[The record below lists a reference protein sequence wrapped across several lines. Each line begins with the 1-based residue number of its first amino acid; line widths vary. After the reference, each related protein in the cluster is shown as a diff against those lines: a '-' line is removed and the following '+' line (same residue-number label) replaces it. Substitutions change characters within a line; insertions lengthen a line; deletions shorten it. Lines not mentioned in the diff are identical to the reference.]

1 MEERRCVVESGVGML
16 AAVNE
21 RRLLILA
28 AVGAS
33 VVAYVVYAL
42 LSRSVEAPPQS
53 KRRPAVSATADA
65 SPDEEATP
73 RRRKAPSKR
82 AALPGKRRAAP
93 LSGGPPPALPMPDI
107 SLDEAREDYRDLLT
121 ELERE
126 LERNKETGKAIANKH
141 WVEYYRRGHEVMT
154 PLRRYLS
161 VGSEEGKTEVAGMD
175 AELRDIMGKLQTD
188 PAKLEDAEADA
199 DEDEPAED

>member
-1 MEERRCVVESGVGML
+1 MAEARRVVESSVGML

-42 LSRSVEAPPQS
+42 LSRSVETPPEPSVTRAVAGATDAPREGS
-53 KRRPAVSATADA
+53 GPAT
-65 SPDEEATP
+65 
-73 RRRKAPSKR
+73 RRKTRAKK
-82 AALPGKRRAAP
+82 AALPGRRPAASP
-93 LSGGPPPALPMPDI
+93 SAGPAAALPMPDI
-107 SLDEAREDYRDLLT
+107 SLEEARGDYADLLA

-126 LERNKETGKAIANKH
+126 LERNKETGKALPNKH
-141 WVEYYRRGHEVMT
+141 WVEYYRRGHEVMN

-161 VGSEEGKTEVAGMD
+161 MGSEEGKTEVAGKD
-175 AELRDIMGKLQTD
+175 EALRDIMGKLQTD
-188 PAKLEDAEADA
+188 PADLEE
-199 DEDEPAED
+199 EPDEPEEDPEP

>member
-1 MEERRCVVESGVGML
+1 M
-16 AAVNE
+16 NE

-42 LSRSVEAPPQS
+42 LSRNVAAPPESEPTRPGAGAVEAAREEPKE
-53 KRRPAVSATADA
+53 KRRPRMPAKKAV
-65 SPDEEATP
+65 
-73 RRRKAPSKR
+73 
-82 AALPGKRRAAP
+82 LPGKPSVAP
-93 LSGGPPPALPMPDI
+93 PPGGPPPPLPMPDI
-107 SLDEAREDYRDLLT
+107 SLDEAREDYSDLLA

-126 LERNKETGKAIANKH
+126 LQRNKDTGKALANKH

-161 VGSEEGKTEVAGMD
+161 IGSEEGKTEVAGMD
-175 AELRDIMGKLQTD
+175 EELRDIMGKLQTD
-188 PAKLEDAEADA
+188 PADLEEDRPKLEEN
-199 DEDEPAED
+199 PAEP

>member
-1 MEERRCVVESGVGML
+1 MEEGRRVVEPSVGML

-28 AVGAS
+28 AMGAS

-42 LSRSVEAPPQS
+42 LSRSVDAP
-53 KRRPAVSATADA
+53 REPAPTRAVASAADA
-65 SPDEEATP
+65 QPEEAG
-73 RRRKAPSKR
+73 RASHRKMPAKK
-82 AALPGKRRAAP
+82 AVLPGKRPAP
-93 LSGGPPPALPMPDI
+93 SGGPPPALPMPDI
-107 SLDEAREDYRDLLT
+107 SLEEAREDYADLLA

-126 LERNKETGKAIANKH
+126 LERNKETGKALPNKH

-161 VGSEEGKTEVAGMD
+161 IGSEEGKTEVSAMD
-175 AELRDIMGKLQTD
+175 GALRDIMGKLQTD
-188 PAKLEDAEADA
+188 PAELEEDSLP
-199 DEDEPAED
+199 EDEPAEP

>member
-1 MEERRCVVESGVGML
+1 MAERRCVVESGVGML

-42 LSRSVEAPPQS
+42 LSRSVEVPPQS
-53 KRRPAVSATADA
+53 KRSPGGPTITES
-65 SPDEEATP
+65 SPDDGSAAH
-73 RRRKAPSKR
+73 RRRKASPKRPVVPSKPT
-82 AALPGKRRAAP
+82 AARP
-93 LSGGPPPALPMPDI
+93 SGGPPPALPMPDI
-107 SLDEAREDYRDLLT
+107 SLDEAREDYRDLLA

-175 AELRDIMGKLQTD
+175 EELRDIMGKLQTD
-188 PAKLEDAEADA
+188 PAELDDAA
-199 DEDEPAED
+199 EDEPGEP

>member
-1 MEERRCVVESGVGML
+1 MAEGRRVVESAVCML

-28 AVGAS
+28 AVGAT

-42 LSRSVEAPPQS
+42 LSRSVAAPPEPARAESGPAPESPDDAQPAS
-53 KRRPAVSATADA
+53 PRELPRPRSVARSPRPATK
-65 SPDEEATP
+65 P
-73 RRRKAPSKR
+73 
-82 AALPGKRRAAP
+82 
-93 LSGGPPPALPMPDI
+93 SGGPPPALPLPDI
-107 SLDEAREDYRDLLT
+107 SLEEAREDYSDLLA

-126 LERNKETGKAIANKH
+126 LQRNKDTGKALPNEH

-161 VGSEEGKTEVAGMD
+161 SGSEEGKTEVATMD
-175 AELRDIMGKLQTD
+175 GALRDIMGKLQTD
-188 PAKLEDAEADA
+188 PADLE
-199 DEDEPAED
+199 EDPPQEEVPSP

>member
-1 MEERRCVVESGVGML
+1 MGEGRRVVECAVGML

-42 LSRSVEAPPQS
+42 LSRGVGAPPEPTQA
-53 KRRPAVSATADA
+53 RAEAGVAETPDREPAPKT
-65 SPDEEATP
+65 
-73 RRRKAPSKR
+73 RRKPSVKR
-82 AALPGKRRAAP
+82 PVLPGKRPGPSR
-93 LSGGPPPALPMPDI
+93 SGGPPPALPMPDI
-107 SLDEAREDYRDLLT
+107 SLEEAREDYVDLLA

-126 LERNKETGKAIANKH
+126 LERNKETGKALANKH

-161 VGSEEGKTEVAGMD
+161 IGSEEGKSEVAGMD
-175 AELRDIMGKLQTD
+175 EELRDIMGKLQTD
-188 PAKLEDAEADA
+188 PADLE
-199 DEDEPAED
+199 EDPAEPAPAEP